1 MAACAPSEVPSLR
14 AARLREVASRAL
26 TETIAS
32 GCSAEEFANGFA
44 GLSVEHR
51 ALLLNMHEQA
61 QTSLRESTL
70 AEFELLFSEMGA
82 IKSLET
88 LDALLARQPELPD
101 GSRVPLTSLTEAKDM
116 IAAATLPSK
125 RQHKIALQQAIRQVE
140 EENAALQEQY
150 LTAQPAL
157 QAASQEIAACKALV
171 EKTASTCE
179 RWRATNA

>member
-1 MAACAPSEVPSLR
+1 
-14 AARLREVASRAL
+14 
-26 TETIAS
+26 
-32 GCSAEEFANGFA
+32 
-44 GLSVEHR
+44 
-51 ALLLNMHEQA
+51 MHEQA